1 MSPVLSKKDGHFA
14 KKCWI
19 TVLFFY
25 VRVPSFHVVDG
36 FKGGQ
41 TSEGIFIFVPYSG
54 IKFKIKS
61 VSTSFF
67 YLAIKWIGS
76 DFIFLKVGHK
86 WK

>member
-41 TSEGIFIFVPYSG
+41 ISESAFNFRPVFQKVKSLSMNFSHEVGYS
-54 IKFKIKS
+54 
-61 VSTSFF
+61 
-67 YLAIKWIGS
+67 S
-76 DFIFLKVGHK
+76 DFVYFFKVGQK
-86 WK
+86 

>member
-25 VRVPSFHVVDG
+25 VRVPPFHVVDG

-41 TSEGIFIFVPYSG
+41 TSEDIIIFV
-54 IKFKIKS
+54 
-61 VSTSFF
+61 
-67 YLAIKWIGS
+67 
-76 DFIFLKVGHK
+76 
-86 WK
+86 